1 MKSKLKTKTPAVK
14 PKKPAAGKKKQK
26 TLTPIGRTLK
36 TKDEFLPQK
45 KSKVKELKNK
55 RWVAVI
61 ETNKKNELAVV
72 RLTDENQKN
81 TTLLPDYKKGNQK
94 PTYFKHFVETKDN
107 EGKPIKVSKTGK
119 FQENPAK
126 YDLSQ
131 DEVGKIR
138 SKVFTRCKQAET
150 NKEKV
155 ESLKKDK

>member
-1 MKSKLKTKTPAVK
+1 MKTKAKKKPAAKV
-14 PKKPAAGKKKQK
+14 KKPAAGKKNQK

-138 SKVFTRCKQAET
+138 SKVLRVVNRQKRI
-150 NKEKV
+150 
-155 ESLKKDK
+155 KKKWNH